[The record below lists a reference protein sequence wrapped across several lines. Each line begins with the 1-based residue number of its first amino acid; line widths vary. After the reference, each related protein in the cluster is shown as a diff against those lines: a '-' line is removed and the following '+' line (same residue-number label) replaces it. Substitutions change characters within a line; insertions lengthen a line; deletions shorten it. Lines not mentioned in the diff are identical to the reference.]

1 VKDRVKTP
9 RITGVILIISARRKE
24 ERRAKKKNQ
33 PILFLGFWDRFE
45 LYAIIVKYFLRLHA
59 FRSSF
64 VQFSEI
70 SKKNLVPILIFHL
83 ADRFETLS
91 IIVIFASFARCS
103 EHCCLLRFGVAA

>member
-1 VKDRVKTP
+1 LIRVP
-9 RITGVILIISARRKE
+9 ESFGQQ
-24 ERRAKKKNQ
+24 ERGGESKKKVWKLLRIFFR

-45 LYAIIVKYFLRLHA
+45 LYAIIVKKIWHQHA

-70 SKKNLVPILIFHL
+70 SKKFLDPIQIFHI

-103 EHCCLLRFGVAA
+103 EHCCLLLFGVTT